1 MRSKTALAALILA
14 CAGQANG
21 AETADPQRLDLT
33 SVDSLYR
40 RAILEHG
47 DIERTVERL
56 RRALDSAETDRRRSD
71 TWLTI
76 AHLHWRHGQLAAVD
90 ATGKALDIHENV
102 DGMLLNA
109 RLLDATGDTDRA
121 TAWYETAAQTTTSA
135 GEKDFIRLRL
145 TMAQATN
152 RHIDALVELAKER
165 DQAFRNRA
173 AITLALL
180 GHPATATGLYE
191 ASEELGN
198 PFRPHARLANWA
210 IESGNFEL
218 AQTESWRAYEAAAT
232 RGDRLY
238 ALALL
243 VEAHRKDN
251 ALDGLLTRLAQ
262 AMSDDGFDPDLLE
275 TRIDL
280 LIETENYN
288 EAIDFYRSMDD
299 QRVDPASRRRLI
311 NLYQAAGRTDEMI
324 AEYQQLMSTE
334 PRVVHWYAGLA
345 GHYLN
350 VARPDAA
357 LDVWRRLAARNQDRV
372 DVLTEA
378 ATAMVGMGFV
388 VEAVAMIEDHMA
400 GAGESLDGLLFLF
413 DLRHRRGEE
422 EAALDALERLE
433 VALGAGTKGIRDL
446 ADAYERLNRPE
457 ESIRILETLLARE
470 GELGYD
476 ERIRLAWLY
485 SLAGRKADAMAAWQ
499 DLWVSVESPARRNL
513 AESQFLL
520 LATELNKLGDIVVE
534 LEEKLILNE
543 ANRNEIGL
551 LVRIY
556 TEVGDSLSATEVI
569 EEFGRY
575 SGAGEVDRLRRLGR
589 VHMMLSDYAA
599 YDKVLRQLV
608 TADPDNQ
615 LEHIQNVVL
624 NMLAYDIAEES
635 KGRFG
640 EIQQWLGRLR
650 ELDAAGVSGE
660 FEAGIYSMGGFADE
674 AIDSYRRALVVDPEN
689 TDNLLL
695 LADLLKSAGR
705 RDEAVAFLQ
714 YAAEHAEDDSAFVV
728 AIDGI
733 INMIG
738 ARSFNESLT
747 PEMRDTFGWT
757 RRVILERIAA
767 HDSKFYLYQLLAD
780 IGQEVEDTQAA
791 FVALENSLSEA
802 GIRRPAVLRE
812 LVTLATPNAGFA
824 GFTTGTGDAPRQITH
839 GRRLIGLKQALP
851 PEVYINLGKALLE
864 TDAVQD
870 AERAFD
876 LIDDITGMI
885 DIDRTKA
892 DVFHEAGYTDQA
904 LSAYTRAL
912 NVNRDDLSLLSRTAT
927 LREANGQDAVAHRLY
942 FRALDNLLRSQPSTR
957 PTERPGESQQPAARA
972 FGLDTDTSVTRDYRR
987 YFEALVQGFLITW
1000 PDSAA
1005 DAREIT
1011 QTVKTMFDTELG
1023 TIAESLAAGAK
1034 PSGNGTGQARPLR
1047 VSAESLAAGEK
1058 PSGSDSDPRDLRD
1071 YPRLERTS
1079 WFANRVADR
1088 AYAPALREHVDS
1100 ELRRFFSTDDTH
1112 AEPDEPLLHRQ
1123 RDVAMGEGDFET
1135 AVRLARVAGDED
1147 GLLSL
1152 LRDRIDAGKY
1162 RDGLGYARSLL
1173 DTMALRRLV
1182 AAIAPT
1188 LKDNKRAFAEAI
1200 STAPGPVLGIEA
1212 ALGRDLIS
1220 PTELIDL
1227 LEDPEVVDNTDNPF
1241 VANEGLWRF
1250 IQAKLSLDQQVRY
1263 FAAIAARQEK
1273 RQFLASL
1280 PRVILHDL
1288 LAVDLTS
1295 TLGDQLLAAGSELFN
1310 KLDLQMEFALAE
1322 ALALFLNS
1330 HVIPANRE
1338 LVYELA
1344 EVVQQTTQLPL
1355 DLAAALRRILDGTDD
1370 ESFAGLVEW
1379 QQAGLHNFGDISG
1392 AGKRY
1397 EAIRERIL
1405 VGTDELDDAIDDD
1418 RRDADFV
1425 RTVYEWEFP
1434 PRFDLPSPDLAA
1446 RQVAVLPGLID
1457 RYPKDHRYGVE
1468 LANAYLALGEQANIR
1483 EALFGCYRRDP
1494 ADKFLRAALYFH
1506 LRYQDQF
1513 ALAQEVATDGGPDL
1527 REAAVLDELLEELR
1541 GKNRFQDSPGS
1552 RLFRQVYRG
1561 GIPAPPGSWS
1571 SDVEQS
1577 LDFLRLSVKVEDEAA
1592 EAEAGRRALRAAWR
1606 GADDPNDE
1614 QRVSIPG
1621 WQVALLLSIP
1631 LHTDPSGQSPFNS
1644 TPSTTKLHRLDQL
1657 LDTDAASDEPKTL
1670 FEAVAKEPFSAREF
1684 DRYLEAMP
1692 ADLRRDEH
1700 RLYSLLVDAHD
1711 VAGTTEKS
1719 LRDLSQ
1725 DLDTR
1730 GDHDFTVWMMLRD
1743 RQDDPITRRELAAF
1757 RARASKVDRP
1767 GEVQIRAMAR
1777 VFAKAGEFSE
1787 ASQYYRWLAAELVE
1801 HQEYSARLG
1810 SISFSWNPP
1819 LVDLPNLIGEVA
1831 ERLPVDV
1838 ARDTARNMIAVARRA
1853 DDHETYDAYFDAFL
1867 LKSLPQL
1874 YDTAD
1879 VHRESARYS
1888 RNGADSR
1895 EPNERWH
1902 AVKAAEL
1909 VRFRAMAGR
1918 VDDAIELLRG
1928 FVTSA
1933 TDQPEP
1939 AADGSGVNSFELGRA
1954 TMTMSLIY
1962 DFPQLDDLVARPERV
1977 RFVDLIL
1984 YRERLFPS
1992 TPENRWPGD
2001 VAWMTRAAETL
2012 VDWLDDLTIDAT
2024 STVEAALTVAWQLHL
2039 AGEAGAA
2046 KNVVEMIAARIA
2058 TEEGKPGLHHLARMG
2073 VRLGAALPR
2082 EIAKEALAQG
2092 VLTMADE
2099 IEMLRQLAATHDAAT
2114 MLAIGR
2120 LADTGDKLALMQFLL
2135 PLAETT
2141 GDGDHAADLKRRIQI
2156 AENAR
2161 DELGIELVSTVSR

>member
-1 MRSKTALAALILA
+1 MNTRLRTALAALILA
-14 CAGQANG
+14 FAGQANG
-21 AETADPQRLDLT
+21 AEAADPQRLDLT
-33 SVDSLYR
+33 SVDDLYQ

-47 DIERTVERL
+47 GIDEAVERL
-56 RRALDSAETDRRRSD
+56 RVTAVDSLHTDRERSN
-71 TWLTI
+71 TWLNI
-76 AHLHWRHGQLAAVD
+76 AHLHWRHGQLAAAID
-90 ATGKALDIHENV
+90 ATGKALDIHEHV

-109 RLLDATGDTDRA
+109 RLLDATGDADGA

-152 RHIDALVELAKER
+152 RNIDALVELAKER

-180 GHPATATGLYE
+180 GHPATATRLYE

-210 IESGNFEL
+210 MESGEFEL
-218 AQTESWRAYEAAAT
+218 AQSESWRAYEAAAT

-251 ALDGLLTRLAQ
+251 ALDTLLTRLGQ

-280 LIETENYN
+280 LIETKNYD

-345 GHYLN
+345 GHFLN
-350 VARPDAA
+350 VAQPDAA
-357 LDVWRRLAARNQDRV
+357 LAVWHKLAARNQDRV
-372 DVLTEA
+372 EVLTDA
-378 ATAMVGMGFV
+378 AAAMVQMGFV

-400 GAGESLDGLLFLF
+400 VAGESLDGLLFLF

-422 EAALDALERLE
+422 EAALEQLERLE
-433 VALGAGTKGIRDL
+433 VALGEGTKGIRDL
-446 ADAYERLNRPE
+446 ADAYERLNKPD

-499 DLWVSVESPARRNL
+499 DIWVSVESPARRSL

-520 LATELNKLGDIVVE
+520 IATELNKLGDIVVG

-543 ANRNEIGL
+543 ADRNEIGL

-569 EEFGRY
+569 EEFARY

-589 VHMMLSDYAA
+589 VHMMLADYPA

-635 KGRFG
+635 TGRFG

-695 LADLLKSAGR
+695 LADLLKGAGR

-747 PEMRDTFGWT
+747 PDMRDTFGWT

-767 HDSKFYLYQLLAD
+767 HDGKFYLYQLLAD

-824 GFTTGTGDAPRQITH
+824 GFTTGIGDAERQITH

-892 DVFHEAGYTDQA
+892 DVFHEAGYPDQA

-912 NVNRDDLSLLSRTAT
+912 NVNRDDLSLLSRTAI

-942 FRALDNLLRSQPSTR
+942 FRGLDNLLRSQPSSR
-957 PTERPGESQQPAARA
+957 PTERPGESQQPGARA
-972 FGLDTDTSVTRDYRR
+972 FGLDTDTSVTRDYRQ

-1005 DAREIT
+1005 ETSEIT
-1011 QTVKTMFDTELG
+1011 QSVKTMFDTELG
-1023 TIAESLAAGAK
+1023 TIAASLAVDDE
-1034 PSGNGTGQARPLR
+1034 PTD
-1047 VSAESLAAGEK
+1047 
-1058 PSGSDSDPRDLRD
+1058 SDSAPRDLAG

-1088 AYAPALREHVDS
+1088 ADAPALREHIDS
-1100 ELRRFFSTDDTH
+1100 ELRRYFSTDDAD
-1112 AEPDEPLLHRQ
+1112 AEPDERLLHRQ
-1123 RDVAMGEGDFET
+1123 RDVAMGEDDFET

-1147 GLLSL
+1147 GLVSL

-1250 IQAKLSLDQQVRY
+1250 IQAKLNLDQQVRY

-1273 RQFLASL
+1273 SQFLASL

-1295 TLGDQLLAAGSELFN
+1295 TQGDQLLAAGTELFN

-1322 ALALFLNS
+1322 ALALFLAS
-1330 HVIPANRE
+1330 HVIPANHE
-1338 LVYELA
+1338 LVYGLA
-1344 EVVQQTTQLPL
+1344 EVVQQTTQIPL
-1355 DLAAALRRILDGTDD
+1355 DLVATLRRILDGTDD

-1379 QQAGLHNFGDISG
+1379 EQAGLHNFGDISG

-1397 EAIRERIL
+1397 EEIRERIL
-1405 VGTDELDDAIDDD
+1405 VGTDELDDAIDDN

-1434 PRFDLPSPDLAA
+1434 PRLDLPSPDLAA
-1446 RQVAVLPGLID
+1446 RQAAILPGLID

-1468 LANAYLALGEQANIR
+1468 LATAYLALGEQANIR

-1494 ADKFLRAALYFH
+1494 GDKFLRAALYFH
-1506 LRYQDQF
+1506 LRYQEQL
-1513 ALAQEVATDGGPDL
+1513 ALAHEVATDGGPDL
-1527 REAAVLDELLEELR
+1527 LDAAVVNEMLEELR

-1552 RLFRQVYRG
+1552 RLFRQIYRG
-1561 GIPAPPGSWS
+1561 VIPAPPGSWS

-1577 LDFLRLSVKVEDEAA
+1577 LDFLRLSAKVGDEAT

-1606 GADDPNDE
+1606 GADDPDDE

-1631 LHTDPSGQSPFNS
+1631 MHVDPSGRSPFNS
-1644 TPSTTKLHRLDQL
+1644 APFTAKVYRLDQL
-1657 LDTDAASDEPKTL
+1657 LDTDAASNDPKTL

-1700 RLYSLLVDAHD
+1700 RLYRLLVAAHD
-1711 VAGTTEKS
+1711 AAGTTERR
-1719 LRDLSQ
+1719 LRDLSR

-1730 GDHDFTVWMMLRD
+1730 SDHDFTVWMLLRD
-1743 RQDDPITRRELAAF
+1743 RQDDTITRRELAAF
-1757 RARASKVDRP
+1757 RARASEVERP
-1767 GEVQIRAMAR
+1767 GELQIRAMAR

-1801 HQEYSARLG
+1801 QQEYSARLG
-1810 SISFSWNPP
+1810 SITYSRNPP
-1819 LVDLPNLIGEVA
+1819 LVDLPDLIREVA

-1838 ARDTARNMIAVARRA
+1838 ARQTVDGMVAVARRA
-1853 DDHETYDAYFDAFL
+1853 GDHEAFDAYFDAFL
-1867 LKSLPQL
+1867 LKSLAHV
-1874 YDTAD
+1874 YDAKD
-1879 VHRESARYS
+1879 VPSQGARLS
-1888 RNGADSR
+1888 LDGVDSSG
-1895 EPNERWH
+1895 PTERWH
-1902 AVKAAEL
+1902 AAKAAEL
-1909 VRFRAMAGR
+1909 VRSQARAGH
-1918 VDDAIELLRG
+1918 VDEAIGLLRG
-1928 FVTSA
+1928 FVTAA
-1933 TDQPEP
+1933 TDQPGP
-1939 AADGSGVNSFELGRA
+1939 DAGGSGLSSFELYRA

-1962 DFPQLDDLVARPERV
+1962 GFPRFDDFDGRPERV
-1977 RFVDLIL
+1977 RFADLIL

-1992 TPENRWPGD
+1992 TPDDRWPGD
-2001 VAWMTRAAETL
+2001 VAWMTRAASAF
-2012 VDWLDDLTIDAT
+2012 VDWLDDLTVDAT

-2039 AGEAGAA
+2039 AGEADPA
-2046 KNVVEMIAARIA
+2046 KNVLENIATRIA
-2058 TEEGKPGLHHLARMG
+2058 TDESKPGLHHLARMG
-2073 VRLGAALPR
+2073 VRLGTALPT
-2082 EIAKEALAQG
+2082 EVAEEALTQG
-2092 VLTMADE
+2092 VLTVADE
-2099 IEMLRQLAATHDAAT
+2099 IEMLGQLASNHDAAT
-2114 MLAIGR
+2114 TLAVGR

-2135 PLAETT
+2135 PLAEST
-2141 GDGDHAADLKRRIQI
+2141 GDLEYSGDLERRIQI

-2161 DELGIELVSTVSR
+2161 NELGI

>member
-1 MRSKTALAALILA
+1 MNTRFRTALAALILA
-14 CAGQANG
+14 LAGQANG
-21 AETADPQRLDLT
+21 AEAADSQRLDLT
-33 SVDSLYR
+33 SVDGLYR

-47 DIERTVERL
+47 SIDEAVGRL
-56 RRALDSAETDRRRSD
+56 RVTAVDSRHSGRDRSN

-76 AHLHWRHGQLAAVD
+76 AHLHWRHGQLAAAMD

-109 RLLDATGDTDRA
+109 RLLDATGDVASA
-121 TAWYETAAQTTTSA
+121 TPWYETAAQTTTSSE
-135 GEKDFIRLRL
+135 EKDFIRLRL

-152 RHIDALVELAKER
+152 RNIEALVELAKTR

-180 GHPATATGLYE
+180 GHPATATRLYE
-191 ASEELGN
+191 ASAEAGN
-198 PFRPHARLANWA
+198 PFRPHARLAHWA
-210 IESGNFEL
+210 IEAGEL
-218 AQTESWRAYEAAAT
+218 GIAQTESWRAYDAAAT
-232 RGDRLY
+232 RADRLY

-262 AMSDDGFDPDLLE
+262 TMSDEEFDPDLLE

-280 LIETENYN
+280 LIETENYD
-288 EAIDFYRSMDD
+288 EAIDFYATMDD
-299 QRVDPASRRRLI
+299 QHVDPASRRRLI

-324 AEYQQLMSTE
+324 AEYQELMSTE

-350 VARPDAA
+350 VAQPEAA
-357 LDVWRRLAARNQDRV
+357 LAVWHKLAVRNQDRV
-372 DVLTEA
+372 EVLTEA
-378 ATAMVGMGFV
+378 AAAMVQMGFV
-388 VEAVAMIEDHMA
+388 VEAVAMIEDHMSV
-400 GAGESLDGLLFLF
+400 GGESLDGLLFLF
-413 DLRHRRGEE
+413 ELRHGRGEE
-422 EAALDALERLE
+422 EQALKQLERLD
-433 VALGAGTKGIRDL
+433 VALGGGTKGIRDL
-446 ADAYERLNRPE
+446 ANAYERLNRPE
-457 ESIRILETLLARE
+457 ESIRILETLLARQ

-485 SLAGRKADAMAAWQ
+485 SLADRKADAMAAWQ
-499 DLWVSVESPARRNL
+499 DIWVSVESPARRSL

-520 LATELNKLGDIVVE
+520 LATELNRLGDIVVE
-534 LEEKLILNE
+534 LEEKLIRNE
-543 ANRNEIGL
+543 ADRNEIGL

-569 EEFGRY
+569 EEFARY

-589 VHMMLSDYAA
+589 VHMMLADYPA

-608 TADPDNQ
+608 TADPDNR

-650 ELDAAGVSGE
+650 KLDAAGVSGE

-674 AIDSYRRALVVDPEN
+674 AIDSYRRALVADPEN

-714 YAAEHAEDDSAFVV
+714 YAAEHAEDASAFVV

-767 HDSKFYLYQLLAD
+767 HDGKFYLYQLLAD

-812 LVTLATPNAGFA
+812 LVTRATPNAGFA
-824 GFTTGTGDAPRQITH
+824 GFSTGTGDAERQITH

-892 DVFHEAGYTDQA
+892 DVLHEAGYPDRA

-912 NVNRDDLSLLSRTAT
+912 NVNRDDLSLLSRTAM
-927 LREANGQDAVAHRLY
+927 LREANGQDAVAHRHY
-942 FRALDNLLRSQPSTR
+942 FRALASLLRSQPSTR

-972 FGLDTDTSVTRDYRR
+972 FGHDTDTSVTRDYRQ

-1000 PDSAA
+1000 PDDAA
-1005 DAREIT
+1005 QALETT
-1011 QTVKTMFDTELG
+1011 QAVKTMFDTELEA
-1023 TIAESLAAGAK
+1023 IAESLPVDGNPADTDSARGDLAG
-1034 PSGNGTGQARPLR
+1034 
-1047 VSAESLAAGEK
+1047 
-1058 PSGSDSDPRDLRD
+1058 

-1079 WFANRVADR
+1079 RFANRVADR
-1088 AYAPALREHVDS
+1088 AHAPALRDHVDA
-1100 ELRRFFSTDDTH
+1100 ELGKYFASDDIP
-1112 AEPDEPLLHRQ
+1112 AAPDEPLLDRQ
-1123 RDVAMGEGDFET
+1123 RDLAMRDDDFET

-1147 GLLSL
+1147 GLVSL
-1152 LRDRIDAGKY
+1152 LRNRIDAGKY

-1173 DTMALRRLV
+1173 EPMALRRLV

-1188 LKDNKRAFAEAI
+1188 LKDNKRAFAEVI
-1200 STAPGPVLGIEA
+1200 SIAPEPVLGIETD
-1212 ALGRDLIS
+1212 LGRELIS
-1220 PTELIDL
+1220 PAQLVDL
-1227 LEDPEVVDNTDNPF
+1227 LEDPEVADETDNPF
-1241 VANEGLWRF
+1241 VSNVGIWRF
-1250 IQAKLSLDQQVRY
+1250 IKAKLDLDQQIGY
-1263 FAAIAARQEK
+1263 FAAYAARQEK
-1273 RQFLASL
+1273 GEYLAAL
-1280 PRVILHDL
+1280 PQTMLHDL
-1288 LAVDLTS
+1288 LAQDLTPAQ
-1295 TLGDQLLAAGSELFN
+1295 GEAFLAAATDLFGKVGLQNRFARADTLHIFLDDHVVPANHELVY
-1310 KLDLQMEFALAE
+1310 ALAE
-1322 ALALFLNS
+1322 VAQRIGEVSIDL
-1330 HVIPANRE
+1330 PAI
-1338 LVYELA
+1338 
-1344 EVVQQTTQLPL
+1344 
-1355 DLAAALRRILDGTDD
+1355 LRRILGGTED

-1379 QQAGLHNFGDISG
+1379 KQAGLYFGDISG
-1392 AGKRY
+1392 RGERYAG
-1397 EAIRERIL
+1397 IRAQIL
-1405 VGTDELDDAIDDD
+1405 RGPGEKAGGVDEPDRVGPE
-1418 RRDADFV
+1418 FV
-1425 RTVYEWEFP
+1425 RTVYELEFP
-1434 PRFDLPSPDLAA
+1434 PRLDLPSPDRAA
-1446 RQVAVLPGLID
+1446 RQVAILPDLIERYPNDD
-1457 RYPKDHRYGVE
+1457 RYPVE
-1468 LANAYLALGEQANIR
+1468 LAAAYLVLGEQTNAE
-1483 EALFGCYRRDP
+1483 EALFACYRRDP
-1494 ADKFLRAALYFH
+1494 SDKFLRAALYFH
-1506 LRYQDQF
+1506 LRYQQRF
-1513 ALAQEVATDGGPDL
+1513 TSAHELATDGGPDL
-1527 REAAVLDELLEELR
+1527 REAQVVDALLDELR
-1541 GKNRFQDSPGS
+1541 GQNRFQASLSS
-1552 RLFRQVYRG
+1552 RLLRKVYRG
-1561 GIPAPPGSWS
+1561 GIDPPPGTWS
-1571 SDVEQS
+1571 SDVDRS
-1577 LDFLRLSVKVEDEAA
+1577 IGFLRRTAKAADEAT
-1592 EAEAGRRALRAAWR
+1592 EPEPGRRALRFTWR

-1670 FEAVAKEPFSAREF
+1670 FEAVAKEPFSALEF

-1700 RLYSLLVDAHD
+1700 RLYSLLVNAHEA
-1711 VAGTTEKS
+1711 AGTTEKH
-1719 LRDLSQ
+1719 LRDLRQ

-1730 GDHDFTVWMMLRD
+1730 SDHDFTVWMMLRD
-1743 RQDDPITRRELAAF
+1743 RLDDPITPGELAAF
-1757 RARASKVDRP
+1757 RPRARDLDRP
-1767 GEVQIRAMAR
+1767 GEHQIRAMAR
-1777 VFAKAGEFSE
+1777 LFAKAGEFSE
-1787 ASQYYRWLAAELVE
+1787 AAQYYRWLAVELVE
-1801 HQEYSARLG
+1801 HQEFSAQLG
-1810 SISFSWNPP
+1810 SIAFSWNPP
-1819 LVDLPNLIGEVA
+1819 LVDLPNLIREVA
-1831 ERLPVDV
+1831 DRLPIDV
-1838 ARDTARNMIAVARRA
+1838 ARDTARSMIAVARRA

-1867 LKSLPQL
+1867 LKSLPRL
-1874 YDTAD
+1874 YETAD

-1895 EPNERWH
+1895 EPTERWH
-1902 AVKAAEL
+1902 AAKVAEL

-1918 VDDAIELLRG
+1918 VDDAIELLHG

-1933 TDQPEP
+1933 TDQPDP
-1939 AADGSGVNSFELGRA
+1939 DADNSAVSSFELGRA
-1954 TMTMSLIY
+1954 TMTFSRIY
-1962 DFPQLDDLVARPERV
+1962 GFPMLDDFDGRPERV
-1977 RFVDLIL
+1977 RFADLIL

-2001 VAWMTRAAETL
+2001 AAWMARAASAF
-2012 VDWLDDLTIDAT
+2012 VDRLYDPTVDAT
-2024 STVEAALTVAWQLHL
+2024 STVEAALTIAWQLHL

-2046 KNVVEMIAARIA
+2046 KNVVEMIAARVA
-2058 TEEGKPGLHHLARMG
+2058 TEDSKPGLHHLVRMS
-2073 VRLGAALPR
+2073 VRLGTELPM
-2082 EIAKEALAQG
+2082 EIAKEALTRG
-2092 VLTMADE
+2092 ILTVDDE
-2099 IEMLRQLAATHDAAT
+2099 IAMLRQLASKHDPAT
-2114 MLAIGR
+2114 MLTIGR
-2120 LADTGDKLALMQFLL
+2120 LADAGDKLALMQFLL
-2135 PLAETT
+2135 SLAETT
-2141 GDGDHAADLKRRIQI
+2141 GDGDYAADLKRRIQI

>member
-1 MRSKTALAALILA
+1 MKMRPKTAVAALILA
-14 CAGQANG
+14 GVAPASG
-21 AETADPQRLDLT
+21 AATADPQRLDLT

-40 RAILEHG
+40 QAILEHG
-47 DIERTVERL
+47 DIEGTVARL
-56 RRALDSAETDRRRSD
+56 RLTLDTAETDRRRSNI
-71 TWLTI
+71 WLTI
-76 AHLHWRHGQLAAVD
+76 AHLHWRHGQLAAAMD

-109 RLLDATGDTDRA
+109 RLMDATGDVAGA
-121 TAWYETAAQTTTSA
+121 TPWYETAAQTTTSSE
-135 GEKDFIRLRL
+135 EKDFIRLRH

-152 RHIDALVELAKER
+152 RNIEALVELAKTR

-173 AITLALL
+173 AITMALL
-180 GHPATATGLYE
+180 GHPATATRLYE
-191 ASEELGN
+191 ASAEAGN
-198 PFRPHARLANWA
+198 PFRPHARRAHWA
-210 IESGNFEL
+210 IESAEFEL
-218 AQTESWRAYEAAAT
+218 AQTESWRAYTAAT
-232 RGDRLY
+232 TRADQLY

-251 ALDGLLTRLAQ
+251 ALDMLLTRLAQ

-280 LIETENYN
+280 LIETEDYD
-288 EAIDFYRSMDD
+288 EAIDFYGTMDD
-299 QRVDPASRRRLI
+299 QHVDPASRRRLI

-324 AEYQQLMSTE
+324 AEYEELMSTE
-334 PRVVHWYAGLA
+334 PRVVHWFAGLA

-350 VARPDAA
+350 VARPEAA
-357 LDVWRRLAARNQDRV
+357 LAVWHTLAARNQDRV
-372 DVLTEA
+372 EVLTEA
-378 ATAMVGMGFV
+378 AHAMVQMGFV
-388 VEAVAMIEDHMA
+388 DEAVAMIEEHMA
-400 GAGESLDGLLFLF
+400 VAGMSLDGLLFLF
-413 DLRHRRGEE
+413 DLRHGRGEE
-422 EAALDALERLE
+422 EQALKQLERLE
-433 VALGAGTKGIRDL
+433 VALGGGNKGIRDL
-446 ADAYERLNRPE
+446 ADAYERLNKPA
-457 ESIRILETLLARE
+457 ESIRILETLLARQ

-485 SLAGRKADAMAAWQ
+485 SLADRKADAMAAWQ
-499 DLWVSVESPARRNL
+499 DIWVSVESPARRNL

-520 LATELNKLGDIVVE
+520 LATELNKLGDVVVE
-534 LEEKLILNE
+534 LEEKLIQNE
-543 ANRNEIGL
+543 ADRNEIGL

-569 EEFGRY
+569 EEFARY
-575 SGAGEVDRLRRLGR
+575 SGAGEIDRLRRLGR
-589 VHMMLSDYAA
+589 VHMMLADYPA

-608 TADPDNQ
+608 TADPDNR

-635 KGRFG
+635 TGRFG
-640 EIQQWLGRLR
+640 EIQEWLGRLR

-714 YAAEHAEDDSAFVV
+714 YAAEHAEDDSSFVV

-767 HDSKFYLYQLLAD
+767 HDGKFYLYQLLAD

-824 GFTTGTGDAPRQITH
+824 GFTTGTGDAERQITH

-892 DVFHEAGYTDQA
+892 DVFHEAGYPDQA

-912 NVNRDDLSLLSRTAT
+912 NVNRDDLSLLSRTAM

-957 PTERPGESQQPAARA
+957 PTERPGESQRPAARA
-972 FGLDTDTSVTRDYRR
+972 FGRDTDTSVTRDYRQ

-1000 PDSAA
+1000 SGEAT
-1005 DAREIT
+1005 DAVETT
-1011 QTVKTMFDTELG
+1011 QAVKTMFDTELEA
-1023 TIAESLAAGAK
+1023 IATNLAAD
-1034 PSGNGTGQARPLR
+1034 GNPADTDSAR
-1047 VSAESLAAGEK
+1047 
-1058 PSGSDSDPRDLRD
+1058 RDLAG

-1088 AYAPALREHVDS
+1088 AHDPALREHVDA
-1100 ELRRFFSTDDTH
+1100 ELQKYFASDDIP
-1112 AEPDEPLLHRQ
+1112 AAPDEPLLHRQ
-1123 RDVAMGEGDFET
+1123 RDLALGDDDFET

-1147 GLLSL
+1147 GLLAL
-1152 LRDRIDAGKY
+1152 LRNRIDAGKY
-1162 RDGLGYARSLL
+1162 RDGLGYARTLL

-1212 ALGRDLIS
+1212 ALGRELIS
-1220 PTELIDL
+1220 TTELIDL

-1250 IQAKLSLDQQVRY
+1250 VQAKLNLEEQVRY

-1273 RQFLASL
+1273 SQFLASL
-1280 PRVILHDL
+1280 PSVMLHDL
-1288 LAVDLTS
+1288 LAADLTS
-1295 TLGDQLLAAGSELFN
+1295 TQGEDLLAAGRELFN

-1330 HVIPANRE
+1330 RVIPANRE
-1338 LVYELA
+1338 LVYGLA
-1344 EVVQQTTQLPL
+1344 EVVQQTTQVPL
-1355 DLAAALRRILDGTDD
+1355 NLATTLRRILDGTAD

-1379 QQAGLHNFGDISG
+1379 EQAGLHNFGNISG
-1392 AGKRY
+1392 AGERY
-1397 EAIRERIL
+1397 QVIRERIL
-1405 VGTDELDDAIDDD
+1405 VGTDNLDDAIDDD

-1434 PRFDLPSPDLAA
+1434 PRLDLPSPDLAA
-1446 RQVAVLPGLID
+1446 RQVAVLPSLID

-1468 LANAYLALGEQANIR
+1468 LATAYLALGEQANIR
-1483 EALFGCYRRDP
+1483 EALFACYRRDP
-1494 ADKFLRAALYFH
+1494 ADKYLRAALYFH

-1513 ALAQEVATDGGPDL
+1513 ALAREVATDGGPNL
-1527 REAAVLDELLEELR
+1527 REAAVVNEMLEELR

-1561 GIPAPPGSWS
+1561 GIPPPPGSWS
-1571 SDVEQS
+1571 SDVEQN
-1577 LDFLRLSVKVEDEAA
+1577 LNFLRQSAKLEDEAT
-1592 EAEAGRRALRAAWR
+1592 ETEAGRRALRVAWR
-1606 GADDPNDE
+1606 GADDPDDE
-1614 QRVSIPG
+1614 QRVPIPG
-1621 WQVALLLSIP
+1621 WQVAMLLSVP
-1631 LHTDPSGQSPFNS
+1631 WHVDPSGRSPFNS
-1644 TPSTTKLHRLDQL
+1644 APFTTKLYRLDQL
-1657 LDTDAASDEPKTL
+1657 LDTDAASSDPKTL
-1670 FEAVAKEPFSAREF
+1670 FEAVSNEPFSAREF

-1692 ADLRRDEH
+1692 RDLRRDEH
-1700 RLYSLLVDAHD
+1700 RLYSMLADAHD
-1711 VAGTTEKS
+1711 AAGTTQGR

-1730 GDHDFTVWMMLRD
+1730 SDHDFTVWMMLRD
-1743 RQDDPITRRELAAF
+1743 RQDDPITRSELAAF
-1757 RARASKVDRP
+1757 RSRAGEIDRP
-1767 GEVQIRAMAR
+1767 GELQIRAMAR
-1777 VFAKAGEFSE
+1777 VFAKAGEFTE
-1787 ASQYYRWLAAELVE
+1787 ASQYYRWLAAGLVE
-1801 HQEYSARLG
+1801 HQEFSARLG
-1810 SISFSWNPP
+1810 SITHSWNPP
-1819 LVDLPNLIGEVA
+1819 LVDLPNLIREVA

-1838 ARDTARNMIAVARRA
+1838 ARDTVDRMVAVARRA
-1853 DDHETYDAYFDAFL
+1853 GDHETFDAYYDAFL
-1867 LKSLPQL
+1867 LKSLAHL
-1874 YDTAD
+1874 YDPTDVPRQRARFSRNTAD
-1879 VHRESARYS
+1879 STGPAQ
-1888 RNGADSR
+1888 
-1895 EPNERWH
+1895 RWH
-1902 AVKAAEL
+1902 PVKAAEL
-1909 VRFRAMAGR
+1909 VRSRAMAGR
-1918 VDDAIELLRG
+1918 VDEAIELLRG

-1933 TDQPEP
+1933 TDEPEP
-1939 AADGSGVNSFELGRA
+1939 DPGSGLSSFELYRA
-1954 TMTMSLIY
+1954 TMTLSLIY
-1962 DFPQLDDLVARPERV
+1962 GFPRLDDFDGRPERV
-1977 RFVDLIL
+1977 RFADLIV

-1992 TPENRWPGD
+1992 APENRWPGD

-2039 AGEAGAA
+2039 AGEADPA
-2046 KNVVEMIAARIA
+2046 KNVLEKIAARVA
-2058 TEEGKPGLHHLARMG
+2058 TEESKPGLHHLARMG
-2073 VRLGAALPR
+2073 VRLGATLPR
-2082 EIAKEALAQG
+2082 EVATEALAQG

-2114 MLAIGR
+2114 TLAIGR

-2135 PLAETT
+2135 PLAEST
-2141 GDGDHAADLKRRIQI
+2141 GDGDYAGDLTRRIQI
-2156 AENAR
+2156 AKTAR
-2161 DELGIELVSTVSR
+2161 DELGMELVSTVSR